1 MYFIR
6 KIMRKK
12 IIITGGTGLLGS
24 HLIDDLLQQD
34 EYDLYIISREAANIH
49 RDPKIIIVQ
58 MDLSRDPDI
67 KKLPETIFAVI
78 HLAQS
83 EKFRDFPGSAE
94 EVFHVNTLS
103 TMRLIDYAI
112 KANASHFIYASTGGI
127 YGADGI
133 YNEQEPINFRPNMG
147 FYAGTK
153 LCSEIIL
160 ESYSKL
166 LNLIVLRFFF
176 IYGKGQNKNM
186 LLPRLVGF
194 VKQGN
199 KINLEGTEGLK
210 INPIHATDAAK
221 AIIASLKLSGS
232 FTINVAGGE
241 VLSLKGIGE
250 IIGNELGIKPEFN
263 IEDIKQSKSLIADT
277 TEMLR
282 LLITPSIKM
291 KEGIKTLINHE

>member
-12 IIITGGTGLLGS
+12 VVITGGTGLLGS
-24 HLIDDLLQQD
+24 HLVDDLLQQD
-34 EYDLYIISREAANIH
+34 EYDLYLISREATNIH

-58 MDLSRDPDI
+58 MDLSQNADI
-67 KKLPETIFAVI
+67 KKLPEAIFAVI

-83 EKFRDFPGSAE
+83 KKFRDFPGSAG

-112 KANASHFIYASTGGI
+112 KANASHFVYASTGGI

-133 YNEQEPINFRPNMG
+133 YNELEPINFRPNMG
-147 FYAGTK
+147 FYTGTK

-186 LLPRLVGF
+186 LLPRLVGC
-194 VKQGN
+194 VTQGN

-232 FTINVAGGE
+232 FTINVAGEE
-241 VLSLKGIGE
+241 VLSLKDISE
-250 IIGNELGIKPEFN
+250 IIGNELGVRPEFN
-263 IEDIKQSKSLIADT
+263 FEDIKQSKSLIADT

-291 KEGIKTLINHE
+291 KDGIKTLINHA

>member
-1 MYFIR
+1 
-6 KIMRKK
+6 MRKK
-12 IIITGGTGLLGS
+12 IVITGGTGLLGS

-133 YNEQEPINFRPNMG
+133 YNEKEPINFRPNMG

-186 LLPRLVGF
+186 LLPRLVAF

-241 VLSLKGIGE
+241 VLSLKDIGE
-250 IIGNELGIKPEFN
+250 IIGDELGIKPEFN

-291 KEGIKTLINHE
+291 KEGIKTLINH